1 MYPSKPSK
9 VIDLTARLR
18 QARHRQ
24 ICILLALWSQ
34 YLSLAV
40 LVLYGLL
47 RAVVCCNTPL
57 GTYCGPLVLLWPLS
71 YALLLASWGTDLLWK
86 GKAC

>member
-1 MYPSKPSK
+1 MYPPSK

>member
-47 RAVVCCNTPL
+47 RAVVCCGTPL